1 MNHSPCRQFLKDALS
16 LTQEA
21 RSQKAEYFI
30 IIGALFFIFLGIQQ
44 NKSPFYAWFFAL
56 PYLFPAFCAFF
67 FRLIFPL
74 FFPRRTLPPYC
85 DARSVIRRRSIAA
98 AFASGFSEILKIG
111 CLCLHNNYIFLS
123 LGKHNAVRCNSRSP
137 LYIRPDSAFIGK
149 ITLYFVFR
157 QLKTITNYA
166 VTLLCIIHKHK

>member
-1 MNHSPCRQFLKDALS
+1 MQAIFKRCTKFNTRSS
-16 LTQEA
+16 LA
-21 RSQKAEYFI
+21 KGGIFHNNRRI
-30 IIGALFFIFLGIQQ
+30 VLHFFRHTT
-44 NKSPFYAWFFAL
+44 NKSSLYLWLFAL

-74 FFPRRTLPPYC
+74 VFPRRTLPPYC
-85 DARSVIRRRSIAA
+85 DARSVIRRRSISA
-98 AFASGFSEILKIG
+98 AFASGLTEILKIC
-111 CLCLHNNYIFLS
+111 CLCLHNNYTFLS
-123 LGKHNAVRCNSRSP
+123 LGKHNAVRCNSRP
-137 LYIRPDSAFIGK
+137 QLYIRPDSAFIGK